1 MTGTHRPCLILM
13 AGGAGVGKTCLS
25 RELVRRL
32 ANAVLLDKDRML
44 GPWVD
49 RVLAAQG
56 VDADRDSQ
64 YYWQHVRSGEY
75 ATLET
80 IAYDHLE
87 LGKVAIIDAPLRPE
101 LGDPAWVARVRK
113 ECEARGAGLVAVW
126 VIASPETT
134 RQRMRLRGEARDQW
148 KLAHWEEFLRRQP
161 YDPPVGA
168 SLVVSNDT
176 ADSLKPALDTILRA
190 IDL

>member
-1 MTGTHRPCLILM
+1 MTGAQRQCLILM
-13 AGGAGVGKTCLS
+13 AGGAGVGKTRLS

-49 RVLAAQG
+49 RVLIAMG
-56 VDADRDSQ
+56 VEVDRDSP
-64 YYWQHVRSGEY
+64 YYWQHVRPGEY
-75 ATLET
+75 VTLET

-87 LGKVAIIDAPLRPE
+87 LGKVAVIDAPLRPE
-101 LGDPAWVARVRK
+101 LSDPVWVARVRR
-113 ECEARGAGLVAVW
+113 ECAARGAGLVAVW
-126 VIASPETT
+126 VMASPETT
-134 RQRMRLRGEARDQW
+134 RQRMQVRAEARDLW

-168 SLVVSNDT
+168 SLVVTNDA
-176 ADSLKPALDTILRA
+176 ADWLEPVLNTILQA
-190 IDL
+190 IAL